1 LGDEPSQPTDVDD
14 KHTVLMVNTCKVM
27 LKNLLNVSL
36 PITLVLTAAVKR
48 GDSKTEALVG
58 VQAERII

>member
-1 LGDEPSQPTDVDD
+1 MDVDD

-48 GDSKTEALVG
+48 GDSKTEALVRCSG
-58 VQAERII
+58 RAYHLE